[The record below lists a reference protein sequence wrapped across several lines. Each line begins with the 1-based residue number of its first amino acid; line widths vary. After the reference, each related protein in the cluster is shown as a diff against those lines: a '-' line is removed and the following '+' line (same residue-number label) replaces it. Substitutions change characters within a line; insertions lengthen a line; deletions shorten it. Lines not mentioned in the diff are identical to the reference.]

1 MRIVIDLD
9 GTICAIRKEGQKY
22 SEVAPKPKAILAIRK
37 LKAAGHTIIIHTAR
51 HMKTCEGNVGAVVAR
66 VGPATIQWLHEH
78 KVPYDEIHFGKP
90 WGELYIDDQAM
101 LPNWRKILAA
111 ARRGRKK

>member
-9 GTICAIRKEGQKY
+9 GTICEIRKEGQEY
-22 SEVAPKPKAILAIRK
+22 PDVAPKMAAIRAIRA
-37 LKAAGHTIIIHTAR
+37 LKAKGHTIIIHTAR

-66 VGPATIQWLHEH
+66 VGPATIQWLHRH

-101 LPNWRKILAA
+101 LPDWPAVLRKA
-111 ARRGRKK
+111 GKRKK